1 MTTGMTTPTLV
12 SYTSHCSLAINTV

>member
-12 SYTSHCSLAINTV
+12 SYTSHCSLAIIAV